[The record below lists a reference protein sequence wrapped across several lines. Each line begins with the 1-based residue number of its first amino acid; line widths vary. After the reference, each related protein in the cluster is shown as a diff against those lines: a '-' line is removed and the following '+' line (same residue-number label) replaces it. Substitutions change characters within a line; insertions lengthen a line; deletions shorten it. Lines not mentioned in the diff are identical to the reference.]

1 MRDIEQIFRDGAKMS
16 AEEKLNTIAKL
27 SMLKATGNTADVM
40 GVAISISPIGVDAHA
55 ILSGSLIERLGLEK
69 EVEQFLEELTPI
81 MEKYSKIVSER
92 YRADFEKFVRGGA
105 ERESDRVRD
114 AMLSILNDLKDK
126 GIFK

>member
-92 YRADFEKFVRGGA
+92 YRADIEKYIRGG

>member
-1 MRDIEQIFRDGAKMS
+1 
-16 AEEKLNTIAKL
+16 
-27 SMLKATGNTADVM
+27 
-40 GVAISISPIGVDAHA
+40 
-55 ILSGSLIERLGLEK
+55 
-69 EVEQFLEELTPI
+69 

-92 YRADFEKFVRGGA
+92 YRADFEKFIRGGA

>member
-1 MRDIEQIFRDGAKMS
+1 
-16 AEEKLNTIAKL
+16 
-27 SMLKATGNTADVM
+27 M

-92 YRADFEKFVRGGA
+92 YRADFEKFIRGG

>member
-1 MRDIEQIFRDGAKMS
+1 MRDIEQIFRDGEKMS

-69 EVEQFLEELTPI
+69 EVEHFLEELTPI

-92 YRADFEKFVRGGA
+92 YRADFEKFVRGA

-114 AMLSILNDLKDK
+114 AMLNILNDLKDK